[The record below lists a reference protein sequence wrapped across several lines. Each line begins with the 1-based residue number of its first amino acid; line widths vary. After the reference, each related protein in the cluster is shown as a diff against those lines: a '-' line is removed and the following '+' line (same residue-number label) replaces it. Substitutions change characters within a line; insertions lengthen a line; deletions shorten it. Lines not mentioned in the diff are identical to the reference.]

1 MVQTEEKAQSS
12 SNKMLTTIASKIND
26 KINYAIEGA
35 VLNAGTAIKWLRD
48 ELEIIDNSGDSEAI
62 AKLLDNNNG
71 VYFVPAFTGLG
82 APYWDANA
90 RGTICGIGRGT
101 NKAHI
106 IRAALEA
113 SAYQTYDLLEAI
125 KKDGI
130 DLKILRID
138 GGMSANNFFCQ
149 FLADICNIKVERP
162 KDLEMTAMGAAHT
175 AITGLGNEICVTKLA
190 KTIFIPKMD
199 DESRKTNIDGWH
211 RAIRA
216 VLVN

>member
-1 MVQTEEKAQSS
+1 M
-12 SNKMLTTIASKIND
+12 
-26 KINYAIEGA
+26 
-35 VLNAGTAIKWLRD
+35 
-48 ELEIIDNSGDSEAI
+48 EIIDNSSDSEAI

-130 DLKILRID
+130 DLKVLRID

-149 FLADICNIKVERP
+149 FLADICNIKAVSYTHLDVYKRQQAR
-162 KDLEMTAMGAAHT
+162 LGAN
-175 AITGLGNEICVTKLA
+175 IKNNDKKIRFLKGMKIVFVKLYLQS
-190 KTIFIPKMD
+190 IFLFKK
-199 DESRKTNIDGWH
+199 SQSK
-211 RAIRA
+211 
-216 VLVN
+216 